1 MDLKIHMHHR
11 RRLLLPEIPKQTLK
25 IMKLTAIILLAACM
39 QVNAKGYSQ
48 ITLSEHNAPLQRVFQ
63 KIQRQ
68 SGYDFVST
76 YEVIKKAG
84 NVTVS
89 VQNVTLQQALEEC
102 LKGKPLTYVIIEKT
116 VVIQL
121 KKEDPYNTS
130 AGDVPEAL
138 APPPVQIH
146 GRVLSAGG
154 EPLQNVSV
162 TVIGAQAGTTT
173 NNEGRFTLTV
183 TDNKNIVLE
192 FSSVGYQTKR
202 VNAGDQTE
210 VTVVLELDIAGLSDV
225 VVVGYGTQKR
235 NIITGSVS
243 NIKGDELAKAP
254 VANISNSIAG
264 KLSGVS
270 MRPNGGQPGQD
281 NPNFYIRGI
290 GTTGNSSP
298 LIIVD
303 GVLRDNINQIDPGII
318 ESVSV
323 LKDAAAVAPYG
334 LGGANGV
341 ILITTKKGK
350 KGTPTL
356 SINSYYGIQSP
367 TYIPHLLDA
376 KDYMILTNEAY
387 LNEQPGGVNLPF
399 SADLINDYD
408 ALNAKDPDLYPNSNT
423 IDLLKTNTPLQNHN
437 LQLSGGSEGTK
448 YFASLGYF
456 NQEGMF
462 DKVNYDRFS
471 YTVNL
476 ESKVTNT
483 TKLFFSLLGSS
494 ERTNNIDPT
503 TNTTRLFRGLYK
515 FLPTDPIYYSNGLPG
530 MSAGNSI
537 PAILGSDSYE
547 KNLGNTLLS
556 SITLEQELP
565 FIQGLSIKGNF
576 SYDSWSNYIKGWH
589 TPWYYYV
596 LNSSTTPYTYTKSLA
611 GLEGGTPYTFLKETQ
626 NYQKSFTYQ
635 GYVNYHRIFGSHE
648 LTALLVAEARQ
659 NKSNTFFAQRNNFA
673 VNIDEFDMGSSSR
686 IDYDNGG
693 SSTMGTQVGYIYR
706 LDYSYKDKYLFEA
719 TGRYDGHYYF
729 APGKKWGYFPAF
741 SLGWRLSEEKFMKDV
756 DFIDNLKIRGS
767 WGKSGNLAG
776 SAYQYLSGYNLV
788 GGIYAFGTGALV
800 QGAYN
805 PQEANPNITWE
816 ISKMTD
822 VGIDASFWK
831 NLLMIELDYF
841 HERRSGMLLSPAVT
855 VPIEYGLPLAQENA
869 GEMKNSGFE
878 LRIGTQH
885 SFLNSLKLGLDGNIS
900 YAKNKMVQIFE
911 TDATFNNPNR
921 RLTGRPFG
929 TPFGYHALGL
939 FTTKDDK
946 NTDGIINGDDGY
958 NIVQFGTLHPGDI
971 KYADI
976 SGPDGVPDGK
986 IDDNDKMVIGYYPG
1000 NPAMTY
1006 GFTTSLMW
1014 KGIDLS
1020 LFFQGSALTST
1031 NIATFQTVAFQN
1043 NKSNSSYEYF
1053 NNHWT
1058 SNDED
1063 TKYPRATTS
1072 PYGNNTQTSD
1082 FWMMNT
1088 SYLRLKTF
1096 ICGYT
1101 LQDDLIKHLKIK
1113 SIRFYFTGQN
1123 LFTWSKLKFQDPET
1137 PSGSTESVY
1146 YPNMKSLTVGVNV
1159 IF

>member
-1 MDLKIHMHHR
+1 MQIFYYDLP
-11 RRLLLPEIPKQTLK
+11 LPSRKVLSKTLS
-25 IMKLTAIILLAACM
+25 IMKLTVILLFAICLQASASVYS
-39 QVNAKGYSQ
+39 QQISLSVKNSTLKHVFSEIKKQTGYSF
-48 ITLSEHNAPLQRVFQ
+48 LWEEGVL
-63 KIQRQ
+63 
-68 SGYDFVST
+68 
-76 YEVIKKAG
+76 KKAK
-84 NVTVS
+84 TVS
-89 VQNVTLQQALEEC
+89 FTVRDASIEEVMSKC
-102 LKGKPLTYVIIEKT
+102 MRDQPLTYT
-116 VVIQL
+116 VDKRLIVVREAPVAIPD
-121 KKEDPYNTS
+121 EIP
-130 AGDVPEAL
+130 VPS
-138 APPPVQIH
+138 APPADISLS
-146 GRVLSAGG
+146 GRVTNANK
-154 EPLQNVSV
+154 EPLEGVSV
-162 TVIGAQAGTTT
+162 TVKGTQAGTTT
-173 NNEGRFTLTV
+173 SADGRFQLSV
-183 TDNKNIVLE
+183 PSVNSLE
-192 FSSVGYQTKR
+192 LVFSFVGYETQTVK
-202 VNAGDQTE
+202 VGNQTVFE
-210 VTVVLELDIAGLSDV
+210 VVLAQAIAGLEDV

-235 NIITGSVS
+235 NIVTGSVS
-243 NIKGDELAKAP
+243 NIKGEELAKAP
-254 VANISNSIAG
+254 VPNISNAIAG

-281 NPNFYIRGI
+281 NPNFYVRGI
-290 GTTGNSSP
+290 GTIGNSAP

-303 GVLRDNINQIDPGII
+303 GILRENISQIDPGII

-350 KGTPTL
+350 KGVPTL
-356 SINSYYGIQSP
+356 SVNSYYGVQSP

-376 KDYMILTNEAY
+376 KDYMRLTNEAY

-399 SADLINDYD
+399 SSDLINDYD
-408 ALNAKDPDLYPNSNT
+408 ALNAEDPDLYPNSST
-423 IDLLKTNTPLQNHN
+423 IDLVRKNTQLQNHN

-456 NQEGMF
+456 SQDGIFN
-462 DKVNYDRFS
+462 KVNYDRFS
-471 YTVNL
+471 YAVNL

-483 TKLFFSLLGSS
+483 TKVFFSVLGSS
-494 ERTNNIDPT
+494 EQTNNVDPT

-515 FLPTDPIYYSNGLPG
+515 FLPTDPIYYSNGFPG

-537 PAILGSDSYE
+537 PAILSSDSYD

-556 SITLEQELP
+556 SIMLEQQIS
-565 FIQGLSIKGNF
+565 FIRGLSIKGNF
-576 SYDSWSNYIKGWH
+576 SYDSRSNYIKGWH
-589 TPWYYYV
+589 TPWTYWV
-596 LNSSTTPYTYTKSLA
+596 LNSSTTPYSYIKSTA

-626 NYQKSFTYQ
+626 NYQKIFTYQ

-648 LTALLVAEARQ
+648 VTGLLVAEARQ
-659 NKSNTFFAQRNNFA
+659 NKSNTFFARRNNFA

-693 SSTMGTQVGYIYR
+693 SSAMGTQLGYIYR
-706 LDYSYKDKYLFEA
+706 FDYSFRDKYLFEA

-741 SLGWRLSEEKFMKDV
+741 SLGWRLSEEAFMKEIN
-756 DFIDNLKIRGS
+756 FIDNLKIRGS

-788 GGIYAFGTGALV
+788 GGVYAFGTGAMV

-822 VGIDASFWK
+822 VGVEAGFWK
-831 NLLMIELDYF
+831 NLLMIEFDYF

-855 VPIEYGLPLAQENA
+855 VPFEYGLPLAQENA

-878 LRIGTQH
+878 LRIGTQR
-885 SFLNSLKLGLDGNIS
+885 SFHNDLKLGLDGNVS

-911 TDATFNNPNR
+911 TDATFGNPNR

-929 TPFGYHALGL
+929 TPFGYHSLGL

-946 NTDGIINGDDGY
+946 NGDGIIDGNDGY
-958 NIVQFGTLHPGDI
+958 NVVQFGTLHPGDI

-986 IDDNDKMVIGYYPG
+986 IDDNDKVVIGYYPG

-1006 GFTTSLMW
+1006 GLTTSLMW

-1058 SNDED
+1058 PNNED
-1063 TKYPRATTS
+1063 ARYPRATTS
-1072 PYGNNTQTSD
+1072 PYGNNTQISD

-1101 LQDDLIKHLKIK
+1101 LPDKFTQHLKIK
-1113 SIRFYFTGQN
+1113 SLRFYFTGQN

-1146 YPNMKSLTVGVNV
+1146 YPNMKSLTVGVNI